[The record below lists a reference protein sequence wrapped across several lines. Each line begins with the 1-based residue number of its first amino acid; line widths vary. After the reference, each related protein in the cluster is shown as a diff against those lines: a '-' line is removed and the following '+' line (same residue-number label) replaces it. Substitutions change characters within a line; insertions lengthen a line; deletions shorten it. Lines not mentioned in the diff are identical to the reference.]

1 MCIGLNPLSHN
12 LAIQLYIYVYLYTH
26 MHAFFVDLVVAM
38 ILNASY
44 KLKKW
49 YNDYIFA
56 LEQIGKKY
64 IYCKKKGNV

>member
-1 MCIGLNPLSHN
+1 MWCMCIGLNPLSHN

-44 KLKKW
+44 
-49 YNDYIFA
+49 
-56 LEQIGKKY
+56 
-64 IYCKKKGNV
+64 